1 MTRVRDIATRSGLI
15 QVIPTAVTV
24 SSGSASVAANGAV
37 TATAAINLALDG
49 VFTSS
54 FTNYRLLFNGFSS
67 ANVSCTFVYR
77 TSSGDFTSSLY
88 NSQRLYSYS
97 TTTQSVRGGSLT
109 SGVLPDMGQDWGSAI
124 TDFFNPN
131 VLNVYPTHVSY
142 GLYLSTAQAPEAD
155 FFTGACAT
163 GTQMTG
169 IKFLAGGAA
178 LTGSFRIY
186 GYNNG

>member
-1 MTRVRDIATRSGLI
+1 MTRVRDIATRSGLV

-54 FTNYRLLFNGFSS
+54 YTNYRLLFNGVSS

-88 NSQRLYSYS
+88 SSQRLYSYS
-97 TTTQSVRGGSLT
+97 TTTQSVRGGSLA
-109 SGVLPDMGQDWGSAI
+109 SGVLPDKGQDWSSAI

-131 VLNVYPTHVSY
+131 ALNVYPIHVSY

-178 LTGSFRIY
+178 LTGSFRFY

>member
-1 MTRVRDIATRSGLI
+1 MTRVRDIATRSGLV

-37 TATAAINLALDG
+37 TATAAVNLALDG

-67 ANVSCTFVYR
+67 ANVGCGFVYR
-77 TSSGDFTSSLY
+77 TPSGDFTSSLY
-88 NSQRLYSYS
+88 SSQRLYSYS
-97 TTTQSVRGGSLT
+97 TTTLSTRGGSLAN
-109 SGVLPDMGQDWGSAI
+109 GLLADKGQDWGSEI

-131 VLNVYPTHVSY
+131 TLNVYPTHITQ

-169 IKFLAGGAA
+169 IKFLASGAA